1 MIAIMEWSDD
11 HLFDLEIALQR
22 ESLRRA
28 QLLGSLLQADYQYA
42 LLRERAHQIC
52 VPIQH
57 LWGWWHAYQKGGMN
71 GLRPTGWKPLDQSA
85 QDKVRERLAF
95 LGELADKIEVTKEE
109 VLALA
114 SDHEWS
120 DRTKMRL
127 FQRYRI
133 GGLWAL
139 APHYNPE
146 KMPSLARKHPPKR
159 AAGTLDAA
167 AFAEIERR
175 YQILGAELIGQVLRN
190 GEASR
195 KAIEARAKEKGCSEK
210 TLWNYLSD
218 YRKYGLSGLAPKVRS
233 DKGESHIIS
242 PRMRKVI
249 EGLLLPRRR
258 RLSINKV
265 HAEACKRARAL
276 GEPEPSKWQVRVNS
290 ASIPKP
296 VKLLAEGR
304 EKKFK
309 DKYGITY
316 GMTYLDEWNPQIILE
331 IDHTQIDVLAKDMRP
346 PNIGPRVG
354 RSGPG

>member
-1 MIAIMEWSDD
+1 
-11 HLFDLEIALQR
+11 
-22 ESLRRA
+22 
-28 QLLGSLLQADYQYA
+28 
-42 LLRERAHQIC
+42 
-52 VPIQH
+52 
-57 LWGWWHAYQKGGMN
+57 
-71 GLRPTGWKPLDQSA
+71 
-85 QDKVRERLAF
+85 VRERLAF

-109 VLALA
+109 ILALA
-114 SDHEWS
+114 SDHERS

-127 FQRYRI
+127 FRRYRI
-133 GGLWAL
+133 GGLWGL

-146 KMPSLARKHPPKR
+146 KTPSLARKHPPKR

-167 AFAEIERR
+167 AFTEIERR
-175 YQILGAELIGQVLRN
+175 YQMLGAELIGQVLRN

-195 KAIEARAKEKGCSEK
+195 KAIEARAKETGCSEK

-218 YRKYGLSGLAPKVRS
+218 YREYGLPGLAPKVRS

-276 GEPEPSKWQVRVNS
+276 GEPEPSKWQVRVIS

-304 EKKFK
+304 ERKFK

-316 GMTYLDEWNPQIILE
+316 DDL
-331 IDHTQIDVLAKDMRP
+331 
-346 PNIGPRVG
+346 
-354 RSGPG
+354 S